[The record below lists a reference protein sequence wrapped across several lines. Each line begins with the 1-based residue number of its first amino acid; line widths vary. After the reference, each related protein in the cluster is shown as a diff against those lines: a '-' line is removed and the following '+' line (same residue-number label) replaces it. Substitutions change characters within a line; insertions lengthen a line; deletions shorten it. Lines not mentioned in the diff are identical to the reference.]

1 MYFVSKRLEISIAH
15 HLKTSYDKRCQ
26 HLHGHNA
33 IVTIYCQSDTLNEDG
48 MVIDFKKINDL
59 IMQKFDHKYL
69 NEEFEFNPT
78 AENLAYWI
86 CQEIPKCYKVKFQ
99 ESEGNI
105 AVYVKE
111 GFENCCL

>member
-48 MVIDFKKINDL
+48 MVIDFKK
-59 IMQKFDHKYL
+59 
-69 NEEFEFNPT
+69 
-78 AENLAYWI
+78 
-86 CQEIPKCYKVKFQ
+86 
-99 ESEGNI
+99 
-105 AVYVKE
+105 
-111 GFENCCL
+111 

>member
-48 MVIDFKKINDL
+48 MVIDFKKIKDL
-59 IMQKFDHKYL
+59 IMQKLTINILMKNL
-69 NEEFEFNPT
+69 NLIPLQKTWLIGSVRKFRNAIKLNFK
-78 AENLAYWI
+78 NLKGI
-86 CQEIPKCYKVKFQ
+86 
-99 ESEGNI
+99 
-105 AVYVKE
+105 
-111 GFENCCL
+111 